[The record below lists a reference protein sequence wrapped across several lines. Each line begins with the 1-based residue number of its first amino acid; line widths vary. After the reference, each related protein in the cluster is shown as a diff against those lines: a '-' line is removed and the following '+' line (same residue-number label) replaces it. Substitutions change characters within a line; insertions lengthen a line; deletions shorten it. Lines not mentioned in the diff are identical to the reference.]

1 MQRGREEK
9 DRKAGRGQ
17 AKTTAKA
24 QLKVKYL
31 VGKKEGLSQSRKEGK
46 RGGEFDSL

>member
-1 MQRGREEK
+1 MQRGREES
-9 DRKAGRGQ
+9 DGEVGRGQ
-17 AKTTAKA
+17 AKRAAKA

-31 VGKKEGLSQSRKEGK
+31 VGKKEGLSQRRKEGR